1 MLIFKHKS
9 LIFLLLT
16 AGVIISAC
24 AIQQPQPTIAAARVP
39 EAHSSIP
46 QCDSGQSKIDGQD
59 CLSLNKSDNQ
69 IKSENSNVLQ
79 HGTSEIPDSRINTT
93 E

>member
-1 MLIFKHKS
+1 MMTFKHKS
-9 LIFLLLT
+9 SFLLLLT
-16 AGVIISAC
+16 ASMVISAC
-24 AIQQPQPTIAAARVP
+24 TIQQPLPTNAVARVP
-39 EAHSSIP
+39 EAHSSLP
-46 QCDSGQSKIDGQD
+46 ECDSGQSKIDGQD

-79 HGTSEIPDSRINTT
+79 HGTSEILDSRINTT